1 MEELRSTEILDKEIL
16 EDTRKKAERIL
27 ANSENECKK
36 ILSDVHNRVEKIRA
50 EKKVFYDDKVAS
62 FAKDREAALPLEKQR
77 YRVSFEQKAVSSAID
92 DFLAKL
98 PKAEKVRL
106 IGKLLERYAP
116 VLSGHN
122 IRIQVSGFALADM
135 QKAAEQMLKKSKIL
149 ECTEMSAD
157 TLNVLAASSGRTD
170 GMLIETEDKSIKCRA
185 VIGELTNEL
194 CDTYSYELAETLFG
208 GRLPE

>member
-62 FAKDREAALPLEKQR
+62 FAKDKEAALPLEKQR
-77 YRVSFEQKAVSSAID
+77 YRVSFEQKAISSAID

-98 PKAEKVRL
+98 PKAEKIRL
-106 IGKLLERYAP
+106 IGTLLERYAP
-116 VLSGHN
+116 VLSGKN

-135 QKAAEQMLKKSKIL
+135 QKAAQQALKNSKIL

-157 TLNVLAASSGRTD
+157 TVNILAASSGRTD

-185 VIGELTNEL
+185 VIGEVTNEL
-194 CDTYSYELAETLFG
+194 CDTYSYELAEALFG